1 MILNLKFKQGVETQ
15 VTVPDKNFLFN
26 AEPLKTEKIPDQ
38 SSIIEDSLNNPIG
51 TGRLEDLLK
60 SGMQVVVL
68 VDDITRP
75 TPTRKILPHVVKRI
89 KNAGIP
95 NRQVK
100 IIVAPGTHRPMTNEE
115 MDIKI
120 GRDIIEEYDILN
132 RDYRDESKFI
142 SLGKTRSGIPI
153 ELDREVYNADFVIG
167 IGNIIPHI
175 STGWSGGGKIILPG
189 ICSGNT
195 TDMMH
200 FVACTV
206 QNVLEIIGSVDN
218 IPKREIEEI
227 AEKAGLSF
235 IVNTVLD
242 ENHNM
247 LGIFSGNSV
256 KAHRKGVELAEKL
269 MIVPIPQKADILI
282 VSANPC
288 YFDYWQGIKPYAY
301 SHRAVRDGGV
311 LIFMLDGNEH
321 LCGDAPSHEPTLRKY
336 MLWDFDDMVRD
347 VEKGIATDIV
357 GMNVP
362 MYHSTLRHRVTNFIV
377 SNHLTSEEINILG
390 FKEMPTVQAAL
401 DKAFEIAGQD
411 AMVGIIPFGGE
422 TLTRVDD

>member
-1 MILNLKFKQGVETQ
+1 
-15 VTVPDKNFLFN
+15 
-26 AEPLKTEKIPDQ
+26 
-38 SSIIEDSLNNPIG
+38 
-51 TGRLEDLLK
+51 
-60 SGMQVVVL
+60 
-68 VDDITRP
+68 
-75 TPTRKILPHVVKRI
+75 
-89 KNAGIP
+89 
-95 NRQVK
+95 
-100 IIVAPGTHRPMTNEE
+100 
-115 MDIKI
+115 
-120 GRDIIEEYDILN
+120 
-132 RDYRDESKFI
+132 
-142 SLGKTRSGIPI
+142 
-153 ELDREVYNADFVIG
+153 VIG

-377 SNHLTSEEINILG
+377 SNHLTSEEIDILG
-390 FKEMPTVQAAL
+390 FKEMPTVQVAL

-422 TLTRVDD
+422 TLTRVDG